1 MGISVAQTWLENKV
15 ADRTDVSSALL
26 MIAQNGTL
34 AQAAVWPRTQAADPS
49 LWVIAKEA
57 YRTNESISWANPK
70 ASQSEPGTQTGYN
83 GPERRKHSRLE
94 SKPLIR
100 NGKLVGAMALLV
112 SSDQQAPVAINDND
126 NHNHNHNHN
135 DGDLQPAQAIKPTQV
150 AAATTK
156 ERINSKIG
164 ETKAINILQAVAT
177 VLSKDK
183 FELAIADVAT
193 ELAIAFECDR
203 VSIGL
208 VKGRF
213 NEVLAVSHSADI
225 QPTPSLLQLLAAAMD
240 EAVDQF
246 ATVQYPPL
254 PGALHQI
261 TLSHAELANRHNTQ
275 QMLTVAMMRDQTIIG
290 AMLFERRDLVPF
302 NQETI
307 DLLEHLAATVGPV
320 LELKRDREYS
330 WFSKLKADVRRC
342 FHKMLSR
349 EGRWL
354 RLFIGAAVVTMLA
367 LPMVPMQYSLNA
379 PARLEGISQRVMV
392 AATDGF
398 LRSVS
403 VRPGDLVKKGQV
415 LAEMADEDLRQ
426 ERRRWEGEVL
436 RHDSTFGDALKRRD
450 RSQMAT
456 AQASAAE
463 ARAQLNLAEQQ
474 IERTRLIAPFNGV
487 VLKGDLKQQIG
498 APFKRGDTLLVL
510 APANE
515 FRVMVSVEDRAIDS
529 VKKGA
534 TGQLLLSSMP
544 DTPVSI
550 RVERIL
556 PVANATDG
564 RNAFEVEARIVEQSG
579 DPSGALRPGMEGVA
593 KIQAGDRSLYWMFGH
608 RLLDSFKLWFWS
620 WTH

>member
-1 MGISVAQTWLENKV
+1 MAISTAQTWLENKV

-26 MIAQNGTL
+26 MLAQNGTL

-57 YRTNESISWANPK
+57 YRTNEAVSWANPD
-70 ASQSEPGTQTGYN
+70 SGLGEPGTRTAYN

-112 SSDQQAPVAINDND
+112 SSDQESPVAINDS
-126 NHNHNHNHN
+126 HV
-135 DGDLQPAQAIKPTQV
+135 PPV
-150 AAATTK
+150 APVNRTEVATATIK
-156 ERINSKIG
+156 ERLSSKIG
-164 ETKAINILQAVAT
+164 ETKALNILQAVAT

-183 FELAIADVAT
+183 FEQAIAEVAT

-208 VKGRF
+208 IKGRF

-302 NQETI
+302 NQEMI

-330 WFSKLKADVRRC
+330 WLSRLKADIRSC

-354 RLFIGAAVVTMLA
+354 RLAIGAAVVTMLA

-456 AQASAAE
+456 AQALAAE

-564 RNAFEVEARIVEQSG
+564 RNAFEVEARILEQSD

>member
-1 MGISVAQTWLENKV
+1 MAISTAQTWLENKV

-26 MIAQNGTL
+26 MLARNGTL

-57 YRTNESISWANPK
+57 YRTNESVSWANPD
-70 ASQSEPGTQTGYN
+70 ASQNGHGTQTGYS

-112 SSDQQAPVAINDND
+112 SSDQEAPVAINDSD
-126 NHNHNHNHN
+126 VQSV
-135 DGDLQPAQAIKPTQV
+135 QPMKAPEV
-150 AAATTK
+150 AAATVK
-156 ERINSKIG
+156 ERLNSKFG
-164 ETKAINILQAVAT
+164 ETKALNILQAVAT

-208 VKGRF
+208 IKGRF

-330 WFSKLKADVRRC
+330 WFFRLKADIRRC
-342 FHKMLSR
+342 FRNMLSR

-354 RLFIGAAVVTMLA
+354 RLAIAAAVVTMLA

-456 AQASAAE
+456 AQALAAE

-564 RNAFEVEARIVEQSG
+564 RNAFEVEARILERSD

>member
-1 MGISVAQTWLENKV
+1 MAISVAQTWLENKV

-26 MIAQNGTL
+26 MLAQNGTL
-34 AQAAVWPRTQAADPS
+34 EQAAVWPRTQAADPS

-57 YRTNESISWANPK
+57 YRTNEAVSWANPD
-70 ASQSEPGTQTGYN
+70 SSPSEAGTQTAYS

-112 SSDQQAPVAINDND
+112 SSDKEAPVAINDSD
-126 NHNHNHNHN
+126 V
-135 DGDLQPAQAIKPTQV
+135 LPVQPMKATEV
-150 AAATTK
+150 AAVAVK
-156 ERINSKIG
+156 ERLNSKIG
-164 ETKAINILQAVAT
+164 ESKALNILQAVAT

-183 FELAIADVAT
+183 FELAIAEVAT

-208 VKGRF
+208 IKGRF

-330 WFSKLKADVRRC
+330 WFSRLKTDITRC

-354 RLFIGAAVVTMLA
+354 RLAIGTAVVTMLA

-426 ERRRWEGEVL
+426 ERRRWESEVL

-456 AQASAAE
+456 AQALAAE

-515 FRVMVSVEDRAIDS
+515 FRVMVSVEDRAIDT

-534 TGQLLLSSMP
+534 IGQLLLSSMP

-564 RNAFEVEARIVEQSG
+564 RNAFEVEARIIEQSD